1 MEPFALVP
9 LPLLIEADI
18 DNPHE
23 VEGILNP
30 AAARAPDGE
39 LYLFPRIVGKGNYSR
54 IGIMRV
60 IFDADGEPA
69 GVERMGIALEP
80 EADYELRGEGMGGCE
95 DPRITF
101 VETIELYVMTY
112 TAFSERG
119 PRIAIAV
126 SRDLLQWERLGL
138 AHFEPEGNITF
149 DVDNKDAVV
158 FPRPVPN
165 PSGNLDF
172 AMLHRP
178 YFSGHQEQEA
188 IRLGEERN
196 LDLSRESI
204 WLSYGPTH
212 RHDDP
217 EELTRFAS
225 HVPLATPLAEWEN
238 VKIGTGTPPVLTP
251 EGWLV
256 VYHGVSRVH
265 DPDVPEERL
274 SYAAGLTILSEHN
287 PQEILYRT
295 SQPILK
301 PVPTPGPR
309 GTTAD
314 VVFPTG
320 IDRRDD
326 IGRPA
331 RFDVNYGI
339 NEFRI
344 GVARLELGVNNFAMP
359 ASQQQ
364 EDEPSPIAL

>member
-1 MEPFALVP
+1 M
-9 LPLLIEADI
+9 
-18 DNPHE
+18 
-23 VEGILNP
+23 
-30 AAARAPDGE
+30 
-39 LYLFPRIVGKGNYSR
+39 
-54 IGIMRV
+54 
-60 IFDADGEPA
+60 
-69 GVERMGIALEP
+69 
-80 EADYELRGEGMGGCE
+80 
-95 DPRITF
+95 
-101 VETIELYVMTY
+101 
-112 TAFSERG
+112 
-119 PRIAIAV
+119 
-126 SRDLLQWERLGL
+126 
-138 AHFEPEGNITF
+138 
-149 DVDNKDAVV
+149 
-158 FPRPVPN
+158 
-165 PSGNLDF
+165 
-172 AMLHRP
+172 
-178 YFSGHQEQEA
+178 
-188 IRLGEERN
+188 
-196 LDLSRESI
+196 
-204 WLSYGPTH
+204 
-212 RHDDP
+212 
-217 EELTRFAS
+217 
-225 HVPLATPLAEWEN
+225 
-238 VKIGTGTPPVLTP
+238 LTP